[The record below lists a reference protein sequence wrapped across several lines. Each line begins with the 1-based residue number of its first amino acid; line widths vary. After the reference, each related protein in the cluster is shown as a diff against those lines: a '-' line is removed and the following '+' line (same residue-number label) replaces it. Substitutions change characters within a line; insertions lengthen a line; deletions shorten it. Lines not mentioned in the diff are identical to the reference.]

1 MNMNIW
7 GIKKQPNEAC
17 QFTFEHIGEFAHRSI
32 RVLKQVIGHIRQDAY
47 LTGVTFA
54 VANIAFVEIARRVV
68 KLIQTNLLDPI
79 LQFDKDNRS
88 MVFLLGLTISVVTVM
103 NISLYKS
110 LKPTLSPWVTTAIS
124 LASSVGYCFYIALM
138 SNKS

>member
-7 GIKKQPNEAC
+7 GIKKQPNEGC
-17 QFTFEHIGEFAHRSI
+17 QFTSEHIGEFAHRSI
-32 RVLKQVIGHIRQDAY
+32 RVLKQVIGHIRQDAR

-54 VANIAFVEIARRVV
+54 VANIAFVEIAIRVAS
-68 KLIQTNLLDPI
+68 LIQTNLLDPI
-79 LQFDKDNRS
+79 LQCDSDRR
-88 MVFLLGLTISVVTVM
+88 MVILLGLTISVVTVM

-124 LASSVGYCFYIALM
+124 LASSVGYCFYRVRGLNE
-138 SNKS
+138 S